1 MPRDGSGN
9 PGPGSPAPGRR
20 GEPARPRRGAGGE
33 PVFNA
38 PSAPLVLLAILL
50 AIHIGRQYLP
60 EASDDWLLVNFGF
73 DPDYWGA
80 EFPTLGSF
88 FGPWGHLFLHA
99 NWPHILANGLGIFLF
114 GMLCARHFGAGAF
127 WAIFLIGGL
136 GGMAADVIVPLG
148 LKGLT
153 VGASDGAYALTAAAL
168 VAARQRGVVNNIAL
182 LSALYIGSQFLF
194 GAADES
200 SNINWVAHL
209 GGFAAGLAVGIVL
222 ARRLDEDGS
231 A

>member
-1 MPRDGSGN
+1 M
-9 PGPGSPAPGRR
+9 
-20 GEPARPRRGAGGE
+20 
-33 PVFNA
+33 FNA

-50 AIHIGRQYLP
+50 AVHILRPYLS
-60 EASDDWLLVNFGF
+60 EAGDDWLLLNFGF
-73 DPDYWGA
+73 DPAYWGG

-88 FGPWGHLFLHA
+88 LGPVGHLFLHA
-99 NWPHILANGLGIFLF
+99 NWPHILANALGIFLF

-127 WAIFLIGGL
+127 WLIFLIGGL

-148 LKGLT
+148 VKGLT

-168 VAARQRGVVNNIAL
+168 IAARQRGVVNNIAL
-182 LSALYIGSQFLF
+182 LSVLYVGSQFLF
-194 GAADES
+194 GAADAD

-222 ARRLDEDGS
+222 ARRLTVGGS